1 MRYDTEIYFCREPEG
16 IYNSET
22 GDWEDGEAEQVKDYA
37 SVTETGTEALSL
49 IYGDIRQ
56 GSLTVRIQNHYD
68 EPFDYIRIGS
78 RKYHVDKDRRL
89 REKETFIVS
98 EVTGGDRMKIRLVGD
113 KELYAKL
120 EKAKNMDAVKAV
132 VRQNGAELQEGVQR
146 QKKKF
151 ISDLKKLVK

>member
-1 MRYDTEIYFCREPEG
+1 
-16 IYNSET
+16 
-22 GDWEDGEAEQVKDYA
+22 
-37 SVTETGTEALSL
+37 
-49 IYGDIRQ
+49 
-56 GSLTVRIQNHYD
+56 
-68 EPFDYIRIGS
+68 
-78 RKYHVDKDRRL
+78 
-89 REKETFIVS
+89 
-98 EVTGGDRMKIRLVGD
+98 MKIRLVGD